1 MAPSDIT
8 REGGRVREEKEQGSG
23 IRIESGIR
31 EDNNTDGD
39 ANEALPS
46 DDEDHDKTKS
56 NKAVKKERPEPPD
69 PKMVVHLEAV
79 QEDEAVSDKAG
90 GVAVVSQAD
99 NSGDDSPPPPVTPVS
114 VVPVLA
120 KAAIAQD
127 AHHDSDGERARFRN
141 FVLEKLVNRIPR
153 RKTLYSTTFILS

>member
-1 MAPSDIT
+1 
-8 REGGRVREEKEQGSG
+8 
-23 IRIESGIR
+23 
-31 EDNNTDGD
+31 
-39 ANEALPS
+39 
-46 DDEDHDKTKS
+46 
-56 NKAVKKERPEPPD
+56 
-69 PKMVVHLEAV
+69 MVVHLEAV

-127 AHHDSDGERARFRN
+127 AHHDSDGEMSQFHFRIVSQSHSPKEN
-141 FVLEKLVNRIPR
+141 FVQYNI
-153 RKTLYSTTFILS
+153 

>member
-1 MAPSDIT
+1 
-8 REGGRVREEKEQGSG
+8 
-23 IRIESGIR
+23 
-31 EDNNTDGD
+31 
-39 ANEALPS
+39 
-46 DDEDHDKTKS
+46 
-56 NKAVKKERPEPPD
+56 
-69 PKMVVHLEAV
+69 MVVHLEAV

-153 RKTLYSTTFILS
+153 RKTLYSTTFSLS